1 MKIDIEQFD
10 HGEMGPTLVA
20 ELVGVYAAA
29 FALPPYSKRADE
41 VSPFRTALPEHA
53 TRRGFRLFTARDGG
67 RLIGFAYGYDLWGQ
81 RWLYGELKP
90 LLLGTDWL
98 QDAYQLVE
106 FAVDPAYHRRGIGR
120 QLYDA
125 LWAQVPHR
133 HQILCTMAAD
143 TPAFRFYQKYGWLTL
158 IDQHQFP
165 GAKRLYRVMGRKG

>member
-1 MKIDIEQFD
+1 MGIKIEEYGYGQMRPALVDE
-10 HGEMGPTLVA
+10 LVA
-20 ELVGVYAAA
+20 VYAAA

-41 VSPFRTALPEHA
+41 VLPFRTALPEHA
-53 TRRGFRLFTARDGG
+53 TRRGFRLLSARDEG
-67 RLIGFAYGYDLWGQ
+67 RLVGFAYGYDLWGQ

-90 LLLGTDWL
+90 LLSGTDWL

-120 QLYDA
+120 LLHDA
-125 LWAQVPHR
+125 LWEPVPHR

-143 TPAFRFYQKYGWLTL
+143 TPAFRFYLKSGWQLL
-158 IDQHQFP
+158 LDQHQFP